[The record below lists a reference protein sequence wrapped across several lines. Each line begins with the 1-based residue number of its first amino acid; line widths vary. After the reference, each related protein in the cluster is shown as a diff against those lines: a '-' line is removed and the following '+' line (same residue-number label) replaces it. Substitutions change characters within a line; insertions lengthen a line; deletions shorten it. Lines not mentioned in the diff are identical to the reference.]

1 MASTPPILKAFFKK
15 FKKTKKSNFEIDFK
29 KIDISLISVHAIKTI
44 EVLEDNGF
52 EAYLVGGAVRD
63 LLFGIKPKDFDVVTN
78 ATPDQIH
85 HLFRRS
91 RMIGRRFKLVHVI
104 YGREVIE
111 VSTYRSK
118 HKEIPQSDGSMIRDD
133 NYYGTIEE
141 DAMRRDFTI
150 NAMFYSPT
158 NHKLVDFHEGLEDLK
173 HGVIRMIGDPEKRY
187 QEDPIRILRAFRVCA
202 KLNMTLHNPSR
213 SPIKKIIP
221 LLHDIPHSRLF
232 DEIIK
237 FFLTGHAFSSYKVMQ
252 DESIY
257 SQFFLSPAFKSEEI
271 DLFISNGLK
280 NTDLRINQDKSC
292 NPSFLFA
299 FLLWHQ
305 VHLLW
310 DQYKV
315 ELRHSI
321 AGLNQAIDKVIEKQI
336 KLFSIHKRY
345 TITMKEIWRLQ
356 PRFEN
361 QSPKKIYRLLLHPRF
376 RAAYDFMLLR
386 CQSNQLD
393 QSIGIWW
400 TNFID
405 ADHHEKSLMVEQL
418 TRKYQR

>member
-1 MASTPPILKAFFKK
+1 MSSTPLTLKSFFKK
-15 FKKTKKSNFEIDFK
+15 FKKSKKSNFEIDFK

-44 EVLEDNGF
+44 QVLEENGF

-85 HLFRRS
+85 HLFKRS

-111 VSTYRSK
+111 VSTYRSQQ
-118 HKEIPQSDGSMIRDD
+118 KEIPQADGSIIKDD
-133 NYYGTIEE
+133 NHYGTIEE
-141 DAMRRDFTI
+141 DAVRRDFTI
-150 NAMFYSPT
+150 NAMFYSPSY
-158 NHKLVDFHEGLEDLK
+158 HKLVDFHDGLEDLNR
-173 HGVIRMIGDPEKRY
+173 GIIRIIGNAEKRY

-202 KLNMTLHNPSR
+202 KLNMALNETSR
-213 SPIKKIIP
+213 APIKKLVP

-232 DEIIK
+232 DEVIK
-237 FFLTGHAFSSYKVMQ
+237 FFLTGHALNSYRVMQ
-252 DESIY
+252 DENIY
-257 SQFFLSPAFKSEEI
+257 SQFFLSPESESKDI

-292 NPSFLFA
+292 NPSFLFS
-299 FLLWHQ
+299 FLLWRQ
-305 VHLLW
+305 VDVLW
-310 DQYKV
+310 DRYNL
-315 ELRHSI
+315 ELKHSI
-321 AGLNQAIDKVIEKQI
+321 AGLNQAIDEVIENQI
-336 KLFSIHKRY
+336 KLFPIHKRF

-386 CQSNQLD
+386 CESNQLD
-393 QSIGIWW
+393 KNIGIWW
-400 TNFID
+400 TAFID
-405 ADHHEKSLMVEQL
+405 ADHHEKSLMVKNL
-418 TRKYQR
+418 TRK

>member
-1 MASTPPILKAFFKK
+1 MSSIPLTLKSFFKK
-15 FKKTKKSNFEIDFK
+15 FKKSKKSNFEIDFK

-44 EVLEDNGF
+44 QVLEENGF

-78 ATPDQIH
+78 ATPDEIH
-85 HLFRRS
+85 HLFKRS
-91 RMIGRRFKLVHVI
+91 RIIGRRFKLVHVI

-111 VSTYRSK
+111 VSTYRSQQ
-118 HKEIPQSDGSMIRDD
+118 KEIPQADGSIIKDD
-133 NYYGTIEE
+133 NHFGTIED
-141 DAMRRDFTI
+141 DAVRRDFTI
-150 NAMFYSPT
+150 NAMFYSPSY
-158 NHKLVDFHEGLEDLK
+158 HKLVDFHDGLEDLNR
-173 HGVIRMIGDPEKRY
+173 GIIRIIGNAEKRY

-202 KLNMTLHNPSR
+202 KLNMALNETSR
-213 SPIKKIIP
+213 APIKKLVP

-232 DEIIK
+232 DEVIK
-237 FFLTGHAFSSYKVMQ
+237 FFLTGHALNSYRVMQ
-252 DESIY
+252 DENIY
-257 SQFFLSPAFKSEEI
+257 SQFFSSRESESKDI

-292 NPSFLFA
+292 NPSFLFS

-305 VHLLW
+305 VDDLW
-310 DQYKV
+310 DRYNL
-315 ELRHSI
+315 ELKHSI
-321 AGLNQAIDKVIEKQI
+321 AGLNQAIDEVIEKQI
-336 KLFSIHKRY
+336 KLFPIHKRF

-386 CQSNQLD
+386 CESNQLD
-393 QSIGIWW
+393 KNIGIWW
-400 TNFID
+400 TAFID
-405 ADHHEKSLMVEQL
+405 ADHHEKSLMVKRL
-418 TRKYQR
+418 TRK

>member
-1 MASTPPILKAFFKK
+1 MSSAPPILKSFFKK

-29 KIDISLISVHAIKTI
+29 KIDISLISIHAIKTI

-91 RMIGRRFKLVHVI
+91 RMIGRRFQLVHVI

-111 VSTYRSK
+111 VSTYRSQQK
-118 HKEIPQSDGSMIRDD
+118 KIPQADGSVIKDD
-133 NYYGTIEE
+133 NHFGTIEE

-158 NHKLVDFHEGLEDLK
+158 NHKLVDFHDGLEDLK
-173 HGVIRMIGDPEKRY
+173 HGIIRIIGDPEKRY

-202 KLNMTLHNPSR
+202 KLNMALNETSR
-213 SPIKKIIP
+213 APIKKLVP

-232 DEIIK
+232 DEVIK
-237 FFLTGHAFSSYKVMQ
+237 FFLTGHALNSYRVMQ
-252 DESIY
+252 DENIY
-257 SQFFLSPAFKSEEI
+257 SQFFLGPESELKDI

-292 NPSFLFA
+292 NPSFLFS

-305 VHLLW
+305 VNVLW
-310 DQYKV
+310 DRYKL
-315 ELRHSI
+315 ELKHSI
-321 AGLNQAIDKVIEKQI
+321 AGLNQAIDEVIETQI
-336 KLFSIHKRY
+336 KLFPIHKRF

-386 CQSNQLD
+386 CESNQLD
-393 QSIGIWW
+393 KNIGIWW
-400 TNFID
+400 TSFID
-405 ADHHEKSLMVEQL
+405 ADHHEKSLMVKQL
-418 TRKYQR
+418 TRK

>member
-1 MASTPPILKAFFKK
+1 MSSTPLTLKSFFKK
-15 FKKTKKSNFEIDFK
+15 FKKSKKSNYEIDFK
-29 KIDISLISVHAIKTI
+29 KIDISLISIHAIKTI
-44 EVLEDNGF
+44 QVLEENGF

-85 HLFRRS
+85 HLFKRS

-111 VSTYRSK
+111 VSTYRSQQ
-118 HKEIPQSDGSMIRDD
+118 KEIPQADGSIIKDD
-133 NYYGTIEE
+133 NHFGTIED
-141 DAMRRDFTI
+141 DAVRRDFTI
-150 NAMFYSPT
+150 NAMFYSPSY
-158 NHKLVDFHEGLEDLK
+158 HKLVDFHDGLEDLNR
-173 HGVIRMIGDPEKRY
+173 GIIRIIGNAEKRY

-202 KLNMTLHNPSR
+202 KLNMALNETSR
-213 SPIKKIIP
+213 APIKKLVP

-232 DEIIK
+232 DEVIK
-237 FFLTGHAFSSYKVMQ
+237 FFLTGHALNSYRVMQ
-252 DESIY
+252 GENIY
-257 SQFFLSPAFKSEEI
+257 SQFFLSPESESKDI

-292 NPSFLFA
+292 NPSFLFS

-305 VHLLW
+305 VDDLW
-310 DQYKV
+310 DRYNI
-315 ELRHSI
+315 ELKHSI
-321 AGLNQAIDKVIEKQI
+321 AGLNQAIDEVIEKQI
-336 KLFSIHKRY
+336 KLFPIHKRF

-386 CQSNQLD
+386 CESNQLD
-393 QSIGIWW
+393 KNIGIWW
-400 TNFID
+400 TAFID
-405 ADHHEKSLMVEQL
+405 ADHHEKSLMVKHL
-418 TRKYQR
+418 TRK

>member
-1 MASTPPILKAFFKK
+1 MSSAPPILKSIFKK

-29 KIDISLISVHAIKTI
+29 NIDISLISVHAIKTI
-44 EVLEDNGF
+44 EILEDNGF

-111 VSTYRSK
+111 VSTYRSQQK
-118 HKEIPQSDGSMIRDD
+118 QIPQADGSVIKDD
-133 NYYGTIEE
+133 NHFGTIEE

-158 NHKLVDFHEGLEDLK
+158 YHKLVDFHDGLEDLK
-173 HGVIRMIGDPEKRY
+173 NGIVRIIGDPEKRY

-202 KLNMTLHNPSR
+202 KLNMSLNSSSR
-213 SPIKKIIP
+213 NPIKKIVP
-221 LLHDIPHSRLF
+221 LLHEIPHSRLF
-232 DEIIK
+232 DEVIK
-237 FFLTGHAFSSYKVMQ
+237 FFLTGHGLNSYKIMRN
-252 DESIY
+252 ENIY
-257 SQFFLSPAFKSEEI
+257 SQFFLSPDAESKEI

-280 NTDLRINQDKSC
+280 NTDLRINQNKSC
-292 NPSFLFA
+292 NPSFLFS

-305 VHLLW
+305 VHQLW
-310 DQYKV
+310 DQYKI
-315 ELRHSI
+315 ELKHSI
-321 AGLNQAIDKVIEKQI
+321 AGLNQAIDDVIEKQI
-336 KLFSIHKRY
+336 KLFPIHKRF

-356 PRFEN
+356 SRFEN

-386 CQSNQLD
+386 CQSNELD
-393 QSIGIWW
+393 HSIGIWW

-405 ADHHEKSLMVEQL
+405 ADHHEKSLMVKEL
-418 TRKYQR
+418 TRK

>member
-1 MASTPPILKAFFKK
+1 
-15 FKKTKKSNFEIDFK
+15 
-29 KIDISLISVHAIKTI
+29 
-44 EVLEDNGF
+44 VLEENGF

-85 HLFRRS
+85 HLFKRS

-111 VSTYRSK
+111 VSTYRSQQ
-118 HKEIPQSDGSMIRDD
+118 KEIPQADGSIIKDD
-133 NYYGTIEE
+133 NHYGTIEE
-141 DAMRRDFTI
+141 DAVRRDFTI
-150 NAMFYSPT
+150 NAMFYSPSY
-158 NHKLVDFHEGLEDLK
+158 HKLVDFHDGLEDLNR
-173 HGVIRMIGDPEKRY
+173 GIIRIIGNAEKRY

-202 KLNMTLHNPSR
+202 KLNMALNETSR
-213 SPIKKIIP
+213 APIKKLVP

-232 DEIIK
+232 DEVIK
-237 FFLTGHAFSSYKVMQ
+237 FFLTGHALNSYRVMQ
-252 DESIY
+252 DENIY
-257 SQFFLSPAFKSEEI
+257 SQFFSSRESESKDI

-292 NPSFLFA
+292 NPSFLFS

-305 VHLLW
+305 VDDLW
-310 DQYKV
+310 DRYNL
-315 ELRHSI
+315 ELKHSI
-321 AGLNQAIDKVIEKQI
+321 AGLNQAIDEVIEKQI
-336 KLFSIHKRY
+336 KLFPIHKRF

-386 CQSNQLD
+386 CESNQLD
-393 QSIGIWW
+393 KNIGIWW
-400 TNFID
+400 TAFID
-405 ADHHEKSLMVEQL
+405 ADHHEKSLMVKNL
-418 TRKYQR
+418 TRK

>member
-1 MASTPPILKAFFKK
+1 M
-15 FKKTKKSNFEIDFK
+15 
-29 KIDISLISVHAIKTI
+29 
-44 EVLEDNGF
+44 LEENGF

-91 RMIGRRFKLVHVI
+91 RLIGRRFKLVHVI
-104 YGREVIE
+104 YGREIIE
-111 VSTYRSK
+111 VSTYRSQQ
-118 HKEIPQSDGSMIRDD
+118 KEILQADGSIVKDD
-133 NYYGTIEE
+133 NHYGTIEE
-141 DAMRRDFTI
+141 DAVRRDFTI
-150 NAMFYSPT
+150 NAMFYSPS
-158 NHKLVDFHEGLEDLK
+158 NHKLVDFHDGLDDLNR
-173 HGVIRMIGDPEKRY
+173 GIIRIIGNAEQRY

-202 KLNMTLHNPSR
+202 KLNMALNETSR
-213 SPIKKIIP
+213 APIKKLVP

-232 DEIIK
+232 DEVIK
-237 FFLTGHAFSSYKVMQ
+237 FFLTGHALNSYRVMQ
-252 DESIY
+252 DENIY
-257 SQFFLSPAFKSEEI
+257 SQFFLSPESELKDI

-292 NPSFLFA
+292 NPSFLFS

-305 VHLLW
+305 VNVLW
-310 DQYKV
+310 DRYKL
-315 ELRHSI
+315 ELKHSI
-321 AGLNQAIDKVIEKQI
+321 AGLNQAIDEVIEKQI
-336 KLFSIHKRY
+336 KLFPIHKRF

-386 CQSNQLD
+386 CESNQLD
-393 QSIGIWW
+393 KNIGIWW
-400 TNFID
+400 TSFID
-405 ADHHEKSLMVEQL
+405 ADHHEKSLMVKQL
-418 TRKYQR
+418 TRK

>member
-1 MASTPPILKAFFKK
+1 MSSTPLILKSFFKK
-15 FKKTKKSNFEIDFK
+15 FKKSKKSNFEIDFK
-29 KIDISLISVHAIKTI
+29 KIDINLISIHAIKTI
-44 EVLEDNGF
+44 QVLEENGF

-91 RMIGRRFKLVHVI
+91 RLIGRRFKLVHVI
-104 YGREVIE
+104 YGREIIE
-111 VSTYRSK
+111 VSTYRSQQ
-118 HKEIPQSDGSMIRDD
+118 KEILQADGSIVKDD
-133 NYYGTIEE
+133 NHYGTIEE
-141 DAMRRDFTI
+141 DAVRRDFTI
-150 NAMFYSPT
+150 NAMFYSPS
-158 NHKLVDFHEGLEDLK
+158 NHKLVDFHDGLDDLNR
-173 HGVIRMIGDPEKRY
+173 GIIRIIGNAEQRY

-202 KLNMTLHNPSR
+202 KLNMALNETSR
-213 SPIKKIIP
+213 APIKKLVP

-232 DEIIK
+232 DEVIK
-237 FFLTGHAFSSYKVMQ
+237 FFLTGHALNSYRVMQ
-252 DESIY
+252 DENIY
-257 SQFFLSPAFKSEEI
+257 SQFFLGPESELKDI

-292 NPSFLFA
+292 NPSFLFS

-305 VHLLW
+305 VNVLW
-310 DQYKV
+310 DRYKL
-315 ELRHSI
+315 ELKHSI
-321 AGLNQAIDKVIEKQI
+321 AGLNQAIDEVIEKQI
-336 KLFSIHKRY
+336 KLFPIHKRF

-386 CQSNQLD
+386 CESNQLD
-393 QSIGIWW
+393 KNIGIWW
-400 TNFID
+400 TSFID
-405 ADHHEKSLMVEQL
+405 ADHHEKSLMVKQL
-418 TRKYQR
+418 TRK

>member
-1 MASTPPILKAFFKK
+1 MSATPPILKAFFKK
-15 FKKTKKSNFEIDFK
+15 FKKTKKSNFEIDFE

-111 VSTYRSK
+111 VSTYRSQQ
-118 HKEIPQSDGSMIRDD
+118 KEIPQSDGSMIRDD
-133 NYYGTIEE
+133 NHYGTIEE

-173 HGVIRMIGDPEKRY
+173 HGIIRMIGDPEKRY

-232 DEIIK
+232 DEVIK
-237 FFLTGHAFSSYKVMQ
+237 FFLTGHALNSYKVMQ

-257 SQFFLSPAFKSEEI
+257 SQFFLSPTFKSEEMN
-271 DLFISNGLK
+271 LFISNGLK

-292 NPSFLFA
+292 NPSFLFS

-315 ELRHSI
+315 ELKHSI
-321 AGLNQAIDKVIEKQI
+321 AGLNQAIDEVIEKQI
-336 KLFSIHKRY
+336 KLFPIHKRF

-405 ADHHEKSLMVEQL
+405 ADNHEKSLMVKQL
-418 TRKYQR
+418 TRK

>member
-1 MASTPPILKAFFKK
+1 MSSTPLTLKSFFKK
-15 FKKTKKSNFEIDFK
+15 FKKSKKSNFEIDFK

-44 EVLEDNGF
+44 QVLEENGF

-85 HLFRRS
+85 HLFKRS

-111 VSTYRSK
+111 VSTYRSQQ
-118 HKEIPQSDGSMIRDD
+118 KEIPQADGSIIKDD
-133 NYYGTIEE
+133 NRYGTIEE
-141 DAMRRDFTI
+141 DAVRRDFTI
-150 NAMFYSPT
+150 NAMFYSPSY
-158 NHKLVDFHEGLEDLK
+158 HKLVDFHDGLEDLNR
-173 HGVIRMIGDPEKRY
+173 GIIRIIGNAEKRY

-202 KLNMTLHNPSR
+202 KLNMALNETSR
-213 SPIKKIIP
+213 APIKKLVS

-232 DEIIK
+232 DEVIK
-237 FFLTGHAFSSYKVMQ
+237 FFLTGHALNSYRVMQ
-252 DESIY
+252 DENIY
-257 SQFFLSPAFKSEEI
+257 SQFFLSPESESKDI

-292 NPSFLFA
+292 NPSFLFS

-305 VHLLW
+305 VDDLW
-310 DQYKV
+310 DRYNL
-315 ELRHSI
+315 ELKHSI
-321 AGLNQAIDKVIEKQI
+321 AGLNQAIDEVIEKQI
-336 KLFSIHKRY
+336 KLFPIHKRF

-386 CQSNQLD
+386 CESNQLD
-393 QSIGIWW
+393 KNIGIWW
-400 TNFID
+400 TAFID
-405 ADHHEKSLMVEQL
+405 ADHHEKSLMVKRL
-418 TRKYQR
+418 TRK

>member
-1 MASTPPILKAFFKK
+1 MSSTPLTLKSFFKK
-15 FKKTKKSNFEIDFK
+15 FKKSKKSNFEIDFK

-44 EVLEDNGF
+44 QVLEENGF

-78 ATPDQIH
+78 ATPDEIH
-85 HLFRRS
+85 HLFKRS
-91 RMIGRRFKLVHVI
+91 RIIGRRFKLVHVI

-111 VSTYRSK
+111 VSTYRSQQ
-118 HKEIPQSDGSMIRDD
+118 KEIPQADGSIIKDD
-133 NYYGTIEE
+133 NHFGTIED
-141 DAMRRDFTI
+141 DAVRRDFTI
-150 NAMFYSPT
+150 NAMFYSPSY
-158 NHKLVDFHEGLEDLK
+158 HKLVDFHDGLEDLNR
-173 HGVIRMIGDPEKRY
+173 GIIRIIGNAEKRY

-202 KLNMTLHNPSR
+202 KLNMALNETSR
-213 SPIKKIIP
+213 APIKKLVP

-232 DEIIK
+232 DEVIK
-237 FFLTGHAFSSYKVMQ
+237 FFLTGHALNSYRVMQ
-252 DESIY
+252 DENIY
-257 SQFFLSPAFKSEEI
+257 SQFFSSRESESKDI

-292 NPSFLFA
+292 NPSFLFS

-305 VHLLW
+305 VDDLW
-310 DQYKV
+310 DRYNL
-315 ELRHSI
+315 ELKHSI
-321 AGLNQAIDKVIEKQI
+321 AGLNQAIDEVIEKQI
-336 KLFSIHKRY
+336 KLFPIHKRF

-386 CQSNQLD
+386 CESNQLD
-393 QSIGIWW
+393 KNIGIWW
-400 TNFID
+400 TAFID
-405 ADHHEKSLMVEQL
+405 ADHHEKSLMVKHL
-418 TRKYQR
+418 TRK

>member
-1 MASTPPILKAFFKK
+1 MPSTPLILKSFFKK
-15 FKKTKKSNFEIDFK
+15 FKKSKKCNFEIDFK
-29 KIDISLISVHAIKTI
+29 KIDVTLISIHAIKTI
-44 EVLEDNGF
+44 QTLEVNGF

-85 HLFRRS
+85 HLFKRS
-91 RMIGRRFKLVHVI
+91 RLIGRRFQLVHVI
-104 YGREVIE
+104 YGREIIE
-111 VSTYRSK
+111 VSTYRSAQ
-118 HKEIPQSDGSMIRDD
+118 KEIPQADGSSIKDD
-133 NYYGTIEE
+133 NHFGTIEE

-158 NHKLVDFHEGLEDLK
+158 NHKLVDFHHGLEDLDL
-173 HGVIRMIGDPEKRY
+173 GIVRIIGNAEKRY
-187 QEDPIRILRAFRVCA
+187 LEDPIRILRAFRVCA
-202 KLNMTLHNPSR
+202 KLNMSLNNASR
-213 SPIKKIIP
+213 DPIKKMAP

-232 DEIIK
+232 DEVIK
-237 FFLTGHAFSSYKVMQ
+237 FFLTGHASQSYKVLQ
-252 DESIY
+252 DENLY
-257 SQFFLSPAFKSEEI
+257 SQFFLSQTKTSDENH
-271 DLFISNGLK
+271 LFISNGLK
-280 NTDLRINQDKSC
+280 NTDLRVNQDKSC

-305 VHLLW
+305 VFLLW
-310 DQYKV
+310 SKYKV
-315 ELRHSI
+315 ELNHSI
-321 AGLNQAIDKVIEKQI
+321 AGLNQAIDEVIDEQN
-336 KLFSIHKRY
+336 KLFPIHKRF

-386 CQSNQLD
+386 CESNQLN
-393 QSIGIWW
+393 QNIGVWW

-405 ADHHEKSLMVEQL
+405 ADHHEKSLMVKQI
-418 TRKYQR
+418 TRK

>member
-1 MASTPPILKAFFKK
+1 MSSTPLILKSFFKK
-15 FKKTKKSNFEIDFK
+15 FKKSKKSNFEIDFK

-44 EVLEDNGF
+44 QVLEENGF

-91 RMIGRRFKLVHVI
+91 RLIGRRFKLVHVI
-104 YGREVIE
+104 YGREIIE
-111 VSTYRSK
+111 VSTYRSQQ
-118 HKEIPQSDGSMIRDD
+118 KEILQADGSIVKDD
-133 NYYGTIEE
+133 NHFGTIEE
-141 DAMRRDFTI
+141 DAVRRDFTI
-150 NAMFYSPT
+150 NAMFYSPS
-158 NHKLVDFHEGLEDLK
+158 NHKLVDFHDGLDDLNR
-173 HGVIRMIGDPEKRY
+173 GIIRIIGNAEQRY

-202 KLNMTLHNPSR
+202 KLNMALNETSR
-213 SPIKKIIP
+213 APIKKLVP

-232 DEIIK
+232 DEVIK
-237 FFLTGHAFSSYKVMQ
+237 FFLTGHALNSYRVMQ
-252 DESIY
+252 DENIY
-257 SQFFLSPAFKSEEI
+257 SQFFLSPESELKDI

-292 NPSFLFA
+292 NPSFLFS

-305 VHLLW
+305 VNVLW
-310 DQYKV
+310 DRYKL
-315 ELRHSI
+315 ELKHSI
-321 AGLNQAIDKVIEKQI
+321 AGLNQAIDEVIEKQI
-336 KLFSIHKRY
+336 KLFPIHKRF

-386 CQSNQLD
+386 CESNQLD
-393 QSIGIWW
+393 KNIGIWW
-400 TNFID
+400 TSFID
-405 ADHHEKSLMVEQL
+405 ADHHEKSLMVKQL
-418 TRKYQR
+418 TRK

>member
-1 MASTPPILKAFFKK
+1 MSSTPLILKSFFKK
-15 FKKTKKSNFEIDFK
+15 FKKSKKSNFEIDFK

-44 EVLEDNGF
+44 QVLEENGF

-91 RMIGRRFKLVHVI
+91 RLIGRRFKLVHVI
-104 YGREVIE
+104 YGREIIE
-111 VSTYRSK
+111 VSTYRSQQ
-118 HKEIPQSDGSMIRDD
+118 KEILQADGSIVKDD
-133 NYYGTIEE
+133 NHYGTIEE
-141 DAMRRDFTI
+141 DAVRRDFTI
-150 NAMFYSPT
+150 NAMFYSPS
-158 NHKLVDFHEGLEDLK
+158 NHKLVDFHDGLDDLNR
-173 HGVIRMIGDPEKRY
+173 GIIRIIGNAEQRY

-202 KLNMTLHNPSR
+202 KLNMALNETSR
-213 SPIKKIIP
+213 APIKKLVP

-232 DEIIK
+232 DEVIK
-237 FFLTGHAFSSYKVMQ
+237 FFLTGHALNSYRVMQ
-252 DESIY
+252 DENIY
-257 SQFFLSPAFKSEEI
+257 SQFFLSPESELKDI
-271 DLFISNGLK
+271 DPFISNGLK

-292 NPSFLFA
+292 NPSFLFS

-305 VHLLW
+305 VNVLW
-310 DQYKV
+310 DRYKL
-315 ELRHSI
+315 ELKHSI
-321 AGLNQAIDKVIEKQI
+321 AGLNQAIDEVIEKQI
-336 KLFSIHKRY
+336 KLFPIHKRF

-386 CQSNQLD
+386 CESNQLD
-393 QSIGIWW
+393 KNIGIWW
-400 TNFID
+400 TSFID
-405 ADHHEKSLMVEQL
+405 ADHHEKSLMVKQL
-418 TRKYQR
+418 PRK

>member
-1 MASTPPILKAFFKK
+1 MSSAPPILKSIFKK

-29 KIDISLISVHAIKTI
+29 NIDISLISVHAIKTI
-44 EVLEDNGF
+44 EILEDNGF

-111 VSTYRSK
+111 VSTYRSQQK
-118 HKEIPQSDGSMIRDD
+118 QIPQADGSVIKDD
-133 NYYGTIEE
+133 NHFGTIEE

-158 NHKLVDFHEGLEDLK
+158 YHKLVDFHDGLEDLK
-173 HGVIRMIGDPEKRY
+173 NGIVRIIGDPEKRY

-202 KLNMTLHNPSR
+202 KLNMSLNSSSR
-213 SPIKKIIP
+213 NPIKKIVP
-221 LLHDIPHSRLF
+221 LLHEIPHSRLF
-232 DEIIK
+232 DEVIK
-237 FFLTGHAFSSYKVMQ
+237 FFLTGHGLNSYKIMRN
-252 DESIY
+252 ENIY
-257 SQFFLSPAFKSEEI
+257 SQFFLSPDAESKEI

-280 NTDLRINQDKSC
+280 NTDLRINQNKSC
-292 NPSFLFA
+292 NPSFLFS

-305 VHLLW
+305 VHQLW
-310 DQYKV
+310 DQYKI
-315 ELRHSI
+315 ELKHSI
-321 AGLNQAIDKVIEKQI
+321 AGLNQAIDEVIEKQI
-336 KLFSIHKRY
+336 KLFPIHKRF

-356 PRFEN
+356 SRFEN

-386 CQSNQLD
+386 CQSNELD
-393 QSIGIWW
+393 HSIGIWW

-405 ADHHEKSLMVEQL
+405 ADHHEKSLMVKEL
-418 TRKYQR
+418 TRK

>member
-1 MASTPPILKAFFKK
+1 MSSTPLILKSFFKK
-15 FKKTKKSNFEIDFK
+15 FKKSKKSNFEINFK

-44 EVLEDNGF
+44 QVLEENGF

-91 RMIGRRFKLVHVI
+91 RLIGRRFKLVHVI
-104 YGREVIE
+104 YGREIIE
-111 VSTYRSK
+111 VSTYRSQQ
-118 HKEIPQSDGSMIRDD
+118 KEILQADGSIVKDD
-133 NYYGTIEE
+133 NHYGTIEE
-141 DAMRRDFTI
+141 DAVRRDFTI
-150 NAMFYSPT
+150 NAMFYSPS
-158 NHKLVDFHEGLEDLK
+158 NHKLVDFHDGLDDLNR
-173 HGVIRMIGDPEKRY
+173 GIIRIIGNAEQRY

-202 KLNMTLHNPSR
+202 KLNMALNETSR
-213 SPIKKIIP
+213 APIKKLVP

-232 DEIIK
+232 DEVIK
-237 FFLTGHAFSSYKVMQ
+237 FFLTGHALNSYRVMQ
-252 DESIY
+252 DENIY
-257 SQFFLSPAFKSEEI
+257 SQFFLSPESELKDI

-292 NPSFLFA
+292 NPSFLFS

-305 VHLLW
+305 VNVLW
-310 DQYKV
+310 DRYKL
-315 ELRHSI
+315 ELKHSI
-321 AGLNQAIDKVIEKQI
+321 AGLNQAIDEVIEKQI
-336 KLFSIHKRY
+336 KLFPIHKRF

-386 CQSNQLD
+386 CESNQLD
-393 QSIGIWW
+393 KNIGIWW
-400 TNFID
+400 TSFID
-405 ADHHEKSLMVEQL
+405 ADHHEKSLMVKQL
-418 TRKYQR
+418 TRK

>member
-1 MASTPPILKAFFKK
+1 MSSTPLILKSFFKK
-15 FKKTKKSNFEIDFK
+15 FKKSKKSNFEIDFK
-29 KIDISLISVHAIKTI
+29 KIDISLISGHAIKTI
-44 EVLEDNGF
+44 QVLEENGF

-91 RMIGRRFKLVHVI
+91 RLIGRRFKLVHVI
-104 YGREVIE
+104 YGREIIE
-111 VSTYRSK
+111 VSTYRSQQ
-118 HKEIPQSDGSMIRDD
+118 KEILQADGSIVKDD
-133 NYYGTIEE
+133 NHYGTIEE
-141 DAMRRDFTI
+141 DAVRRDFTI
-150 NAMFYSPT
+150 NAMFYSPS
-158 NHKLVDFHEGLEDLK
+158 NHKLVDFHDGLDDLNR
-173 HGVIRMIGDPEKRY
+173 GIIRIIGNAEQRY

-202 KLNMTLHNPSR
+202 KLNMALNETSR
-213 SPIKKIIP
+213 APIKKLVP

-232 DEIIK
+232 DEVIK
-237 FFLTGHAFSSYKVMQ
+237 FFLTGHALNSYRVMQ
-252 DESIY
+252 DENIY
-257 SQFFLSPAFKSEEI
+257 SQFFLGPESELKDI

-292 NPSFLFA
+292 NPSFLFS

-305 VHLLW
+305 VNVLW
-310 DQYKV
+310 DRYKL
-315 ELRHSI
+315 ELKHSI
-321 AGLNQAIDKVIEKQI
+321 AGLNQAIDEVIETQI
-336 KLFSIHKRY
+336 KLFPIHKRF

-386 CQSNQLD
+386 CESNQLD
-393 QSIGIWW
+393 KNIGIWW
-400 TNFID
+400 TSFID
-405 ADHHEKSLMVEQL
+405 ADHHEKSLMVKQL
-418 TRKYQR
+418 TRK

>member
-1 MASTPPILKAFFKK
+1 MSSTPPILKAFFKK

-44 EVLEDNGF
+44 EALEDNGF

-111 VSTYRSK
+111 VSTYRSQQ
-118 HKEIPQSDGSMIRDD
+118 KEIPQPDGSMIRDD
-133 NYYGTIEE
+133 NHYGTIEE

-173 HGVIRMIGDPEKRY
+173 HGIIRMIGDPEKRY

-232 DEIIK
+232 DEVIK
-237 FFLTGHAFSSYKVMQ
+237 FFLTGHALNSYKVMQ

-257 SQFFLSPAFKSEEI
+257 SQFFLSPTFKSEEMN
-271 DLFISNGLK
+271 LFISNGLK

-292 NPSFLFA
+292 NPSFLFS

-310 DQYKV
+310 NQYKV
-315 ELRHSI
+315 ELKHSI
-321 AGLNQAIDKVIEKQI
+321 AGLNQAIDEVIEKQI
-336 KLFSIHKRY
+336 KLFPIHKRF

-400 TNFID
+400 TSFID
-405 ADHHEKSLMVEQL
+405 ADHHEKSLMVKQL
-418 TRKYQR
+418 TRK

>member
-1 MASTPPILKAFFKK
+1 MSSTPLILKSFFKK
-15 FKKTKKSNFEIDFK
+15 FKKSKKSNFEIDFK

-44 EVLEDNGF
+44 QVLEENGF

-91 RMIGRRFKLVHVI
+91 RLIGRRFKLVHVI
-104 YGREVIE
+104 YGREIIE
-111 VSTYRSK
+111 VSTYRSQQ
-118 HKEIPQSDGSMIRDD
+118 KEILQADGSIVKDD
-133 NYYGTIEE
+133 NHYGTIEE
-141 DAMRRDFTI
+141 DAVRRDFTI
-150 NAMFYSPT
+150 NAMFYSPS
-158 NHKLVDFHEGLEDLK
+158 NHKLVDFHDGLDDLNR
-173 HGVIRMIGDPEKRY
+173 GIIRIIGNAEQRY

-202 KLNMTLHNPSR
+202 KLNMALNETSR
-213 SPIKKIIP
+213 APIKKLVP

-232 DEIIK
+232 DEVIK
-237 FFLTGHAFSSYKVMQ
+237 FFLTGHALNSYRVMQ
-252 DESIY
+252 DENIY
-257 SQFFLSPAFKSEEI
+257 SQFFLGPESELKDI

-292 NPSFLFA
+292 NPSFLFS

-305 VHLLW
+305 VNVLW
-310 DQYKV
+310 DRYKL
-315 ELRHSI
+315 ELKHSI
-321 AGLNQAIDKVIEKQI
+321 AGLNQAIDEVIETQI
-336 KLFSIHKRY
+336 KLFPIHKRF

-386 CQSNQLD
+386 CESNQLD
-393 QSIGIWW
+393 KNIGIWW
-400 TNFID
+400 TSFID
-405 ADHHEKSLMVEQL
+405 ADHHEKSLMVKQL
-418 TRKYQR
+418 TRK

>member
-1 MASTPPILKAFFKK
+1 MSSTPLILKSFFKK
-15 FKKTKKSNFEIDFK
+15 FKKSKKSNFEIDFK

-44 EVLEDNGF
+44 QVLEENGF

-91 RMIGRRFKLVHVI
+91 RLIGRRFKLVHVI
-104 YGREVIE
+104 YGREIIE
-111 VSTYRSK
+111 VSTYRSQQ
-118 HKEIPQSDGSMIRDD
+118 KEILQADGSIVKDD
-133 NYYGTIEE
+133 NHYGTIEE
-141 DAMRRDFTI
+141 DAVRRDFTI
-150 NAMFYSPT
+150 NAMFYSPS
-158 NHKLVDFHEGLEDLK
+158 NHKLVDFHDGLDDLNR
-173 HGVIRMIGDPEKRY
+173 GIIRIIGNAEQRY

-202 KLNMTLHNPSR
+202 KLNMTLNETSR
-213 SPIKKIIP
+213 APIKKLVP

-232 DEIIK
+232 DEVIK
-237 FFLTGHAFSSYKVMQ
+237 FFLTGHALNSYRVMQ
-252 DESIY
+252 DENIY
-257 SQFFLSPAFKSEEI
+257 SQFFLGPESELKDI

-292 NPSFLFA
+292 NPSFLFS

-305 VHLLW
+305 VNVLW
-310 DQYKV
+310 DRYKL
-315 ELRHSI
+315 ELKHSI
-321 AGLNQAIDKVIEKQI
+321 AGLNQAIDEVIEKQI
-336 KLFSIHKRY
+336 KLFPIHKRF

-386 CQSNQLD
+386 CESNQLNKN
-393 QSIGIWW
+393 IGIWW
-400 TNFID
+400 TTFID
-405 ADHHEKSLMVEQL
+405 ADHHEKSLMVKQL
-418 TRKYQR
+418 TRK

>member
-1 MASTPPILKAFFKK
+1 
-15 FKKTKKSNFEIDFK
+15 
-29 KIDISLISVHAIKTI
+29 
-44 EVLEDNGF
+44 
-52 EAYLVGGAVRD
+52 
-63 LLFGIKPKDFDVVTN
+63 
-78 ATPDQIH
+78 
-85 HLFRRS
+85 
-91 RMIGRRFKLVHVI
+91 MIGRRFKLVHVI

-111 VSTYRSK
+111 VSTYRSQQ
-118 HKEIPQSDGSMIRDD
+118 KEIPQPDGSMIRDD
-133 NYYGTIEE
+133 NHYGTIEE

-173 HGVIRMIGDPEKRY
+173 HGIIRMIGDPEKRY

-232 DEIIK
+232 DEVIK
-237 FFLTGHAFSSYKVMQ
+237 FFLTGHALNSYKVMQ
-252 DESIY
+252 DENIY
-257 SQFFLSPAFKSEEI
+257 SQFFLSPTFKSEEI
-271 DLFISNGLK
+271 NLFISNGLK

-292 NPSFLFA
+292 NPSFLFS

-315 ELRHSI
+315 ELKHSI
-321 AGLNQAIDKVIEKQI
+321 AGLNQAIDEVIEKQI
-336 KLFSIHKRY
+336 KLFPIHKRF

-400 TNFID
+400 TSFID
-405 ADHHEKSLMVEQL
+405 ADHHEKSLMVKQL
-418 TRKYQR
+418 TRK

>member
-1 MASTPPILKAFFKK
+1 MSSTPLTLKSFFKK
-15 FKKTKKSNFEIDFK
+15 FKKSKKSNFEIDFK

-44 EVLEDNGF
+44 QVLEENGF

-85 HLFRRS
+85 HLFKRS

-111 VSTYRSK
+111 VSTYRSQQ
-118 HKEIPQSDGSMIRDD
+118 KEIPQADGSIIKDD
-133 NYYGTIEE
+133 NHYGTIEE
-141 DAMRRDFTI
+141 DAVRRDFTI
-150 NAMFYSPT
+150 NAMFYSPSY
-158 NHKLVDFHEGLEDLK
+158 HKLVDFHDGLEDLNR
-173 HGVIRMIGDPEKRY
+173 GIIRIIGNAEKRY

-202 KLNMTLHNPSR
+202 KLNMALNETSR
-213 SPIKKIIP
+213 APIKKLVP

-232 DEIIK
+232 DEVIK
-237 FFLTGHAFSSYKVMQ
+237 FFLTGHALNSYRVMQ
-252 DESIY
+252 DENIY
-257 SQFFLSPAFKSEEI
+257 SQFFLSPESESKDI

-292 NPSFLFA
+292 NPSFLFS

-305 VHLLW
+305 VDDLW
-310 DQYKV
+310 DRYNL
-315 ELRHSI
+315 ELKHSI
-321 AGLNQAIDKVIEKQI
+321 AGLNQAIDEVIEKQI
-336 KLFSIHKRY
+336 KLFPIHKRF

-386 CQSNQLD
+386 CESNQLD
-393 QSIGIWW
+393 KNIGIWW
-400 TNFID
+400 TAFID
-405 ADHHEKSLMVEQL
+405 ADHHEKSLMVKHL
-418 TRKYQR
+418 TRK

>member
-1 MASTPPILKAFFKK
+1 MSSTPLTLKSFFKK
-15 FKKTKKSNFEIDFK
+15 FKKSKKSNFEIDFK

-44 EVLEDNGF
+44 QVLEENGF

-85 HLFRRS
+85 HLFKRS

-111 VSTYRSK
+111 VSTYRSQQ
-118 HKEIPQSDGSMIRDD
+118 KEIPQADGSIIKDD
-133 NYYGTIEE
+133 NHYGTIEE
-141 DAMRRDFTI
+141 DAVRRDFTI
-150 NAMFYSPT
+150 NAMFYSPSY
-158 NHKLVDFHEGLEDLK
+158 HKLVDFHDGLEDLNR
-173 HGVIRMIGDPEKRY
+173 GIIRIIGNAEKRY

-202 KLNMTLHNPSR
+202 KLNMALNETSR
-213 SPIKKIIP
+213 APIKKLVP

-232 DEIIK
+232 DEVIK
-237 FFLTGHAFSSYKVMQ
+237 FFLTGHALNSYRVMQ
-252 DESIY
+252 DENIY
-257 SQFFLSPAFKSEEI
+257 SQFFLSPESESKDI

-292 NPSFLFA
+292 NPSFLFS

-305 VHLLW
+305 VDDLW
-310 DQYKV
+310 DRYNL
-315 ELRHSI
+315 ELKHSI
-321 AGLNQAIDKVIEKQI
+321 AGLNQAIDEVIEKQI
-336 KLFSIHKRY
+336 KLFPIHKRF

-386 CQSNQLD
+386 CESNQLD
-393 QSIGIWW
+393 KNIGLWW
-400 TNFID
+400 TAFID
-405 ADHHEKSLMVEQL
+405 ADHHEKSLMVKHL
-418 TRKYQR
+418 TRK

>member
-1 MASTPPILKAFFKK
+1 MSSTPLTLKSFFKK
-15 FKKTKKSNFEIDFK
+15 FKKSKKSNFEIDFK

-44 EVLEDNGF
+44 QVLEENGF

-85 HLFRRS
+85 HLFKRS

-111 VSTYRSK
+111 VSTYRSQQ
-118 HKEIPQSDGSMIRDD
+118 KEIPQADGSIIKDD
-133 NYYGTIEE
+133 NHYGTIEE
-141 DAMRRDFTI
+141 DAVRRDFTI
-150 NAMFYSPT
+150 NAMFYSPSY
-158 NHKLVDFHEGLEDLK
+158 HKLVDFHDGLEDLNR
-173 HGVIRMIGDPEKRY
+173 GIIRIIGNAEKRY

-202 KLNMTLHNPSR
+202 KLNMALNETSR
-213 SPIKKIIP
+213 APIKKLVP

-232 DEIIK
+232 DEVIK
-237 FFLTGHAFSSYKVMQ
+237 FFLTGHALNSYRVMQ
-252 DESIY
+252 DENIY
-257 SQFFLSPAFKSEEI
+257 SQFFLSPESESKDI

-292 NPSFLFA
+292 NPSFLFS

-305 VHLLW
+305 VDDLW
-310 DQYKV
+310 DRYNL
-315 ELRHSI
+315 ELKHSI
-321 AGLNQAIDKVIEKQI
+321 AGLNQAIDEVIEKQI
-336 KLFSIHKRY
+336 KLFPIHKRF

-386 CQSNQLD
+386 CESNQLD
-393 QSIGIWW
+393 KNIGIWW
-400 TNFID
+400 TAFID
-405 ADHHEKSLMVEQL
+405 ADHHEKSLMVKRL
-418 TRKYQR
+418 TRK

>member
-1 MASTPPILKAFFKK
+1 MSSTPLILKSFFKK
-15 FKKTKKSNFEIDFK
+15 FKKSKKSNFEIDFK

-44 EVLEDNGF
+44 QVLEENGF

-104 YGREVIE
+104 YGREIIE
-111 VSTYRSK
+111 VSTYRSQQ
-118 HKEIPQSDGSMIRDD
+118 KEILQADGSIVKDD
-133 NYYGTIEE
+133 NHYGTIEE
-141 DAMRRDFTI
+141 DAVRRDFTI
-150 NAMFYSPT
+150 NAMFYSPS
-158 NHKLVDFHEGLEDLK
+158 NHKLVDFHDGLDDLNR
-173 HGVIRMIGDPEKRY
+173 GIIRIIGNAEQRY

-202 KLNMTLHNPSR
+202 KLNMALNETSR
-213 SPIKKIIP
+213 APIKKLVP

-232 DEIIK
+232 DEVIK
-237 FFLTGHAFSSYKVMQ
+237 FFLTGHALNSYRVMQ
-252 DESIY
+252 DENIY
-257 SQFFLSPAFKSEEI
+257 SQFFLSPESELKDI

-292 NPSFLFA
+292 NPSFLFS

-305 VHLLW
+305 VNVLW
-310 DQYKV
+310 DRYKL
-315 ELRHSI
+315 ELKHSI
-321 AGLNQAIDKVIEKQI
+321 AGLNQAIDEVIEKQI
-336 KLFSIHKRY
+336 KLFPIHKRF

-386 CQSNQLD
+386 CESNQLD
-393 QSIGIWW
+393 KNIGIWW
-400 TNFID
+400 TSFID
-405 ADHHEKSLMVEQL
+405 ADHHEKSLMVKQL
-418 TRKYQR
+418 TRK

>member
-1 MASTPPILKAFFKK
+1 MSSTPLIIKSFFKK
-15 FKKTKKSNFEIDFK
+15 FKKSKKSNFEIDFK

-44 EVLEDNGF
+44 QVLEENGF

-85 HLFRRS
+85 HLFKRS
-91 RMIGRRFKLVHVI
+91 RLIGRRFKLVHVI
-104 YGREVIE
+104 YGREVID
-111 VSTYRSK
+111 VSTYRSQQ
-118 HKEIPQSDGSMIRDD
+118 KEIPQADGSIVKDD
-133 NYYGTIEE
+133 NHYGTIEE
-141 DAMRRDFTI
+141 DAVRRDFTI
-150 NAMFYSPT
+150 NAMFYSPS
-158 NHKLVDFHEGLEDLK
+158 NHKLVDFHDGLEDLNR
-173 HGVIRMIGDPEKRY
+173 GIIRIIGNAEKRY

-202 KLNMTLHNPSR
+202 KLNMALNETSR
-213 SPIKKIIP
+213 APIKKLVP

-232 DEIIK
+232 DEVIK
-237 FFLTGHAFSSYKVMQ
+237 FFLTGHALNSYRVMQ
-252 DESIY
+252 DENIY
-257 SQFFLSPAFKSEEI
+257 SQFFLSPESELKDI

-292 NPSFLFA
+292 NPSFLFS

-305 VHLLW
+305 VDVLW
-310 DQYKV
+310 DRYKL
-315 ELRHSI
+315 ELKHSI
-321 AGLNQAIDKVIEKQI
+321 AGLNQAIDEVIEKQI
-336 KLFSIHKRY
+336 KLFPIHKRF

-386 CQSNQLD
+386 CESNQLD
-393 QSIGIWW
+393 KNIGIWW
-400 TNFID
+400 TTFID
-405 ADHHEKSLMVEQL
+405 ADHHEKSLMVKQL
-418 TRKYQR
+418 TRK

>member
-1 MASTPPILKAFFKK
+1 MSATPPILKAFFKK
-15 FKKTKKSNFEIDFK
+15 FKKTKKSNFEIDFE

-111 VSTYRSK
+111 VSTYRSQQ
-118 HKEIPQSDGSMIRDD
+118 KEIPQSDGSVIKDD
-133 NYYGTIEE
+133 NHYGTIEE

-173 HGVIRMIGDPEKRY
+173 HGIIRMIGDPEKRY

-232 DEIIK
+232 DEVIK
-237 FFLTGHAFSSYKVMQ
+237 FFLTGHALNSYKVMQ

-257 SQFFLSPAFKSEEI
+257 SQFFLSPTFKSEEI
-271 DLFISNGLK
+271 NLFISNGLK

-292 NPSFLFA
+292 NPSFLFS

-315 ELRHSI
+315 ELKHSI
-321 AGLNQAIDKVIEKQI
+321 AGLNQAIDEVIEKQI
-336 KLFSIHKRY
+336 KLFPIHKRF

-405 ADHHEKSLMVEQL
+405 ADHHEKSLMVKQL
-418 TRKYQR
+418 TRK

>member
-1 MASTPPILKAFFKK
+1 MSSIPLTLKSFFKK
-15 FKKTKKSNFEIDFK
+15 FKKSKKSNFEIDFK

-44 EVLEDNGF
+44 QVLEENGF

-85 HLFRRS
+85 HLFKRS

-111 VSTYRSK
+111 VSTYRSQQ
-118 HKEIPQSDGSMIRDD
+118 KEIPQADGSIIKDD
-133 NYYGTIEE
+133 NHYGTIEE
-141 DAMRRDFTI
+141 DAVRRDFTI
-150 NAMFYSPT
+150 NAMFYSPSY
-158 NHKLVDFHEGLEDLK
+158 HKLVDFHDGLEDLNR
-173 HGVIRMIGDPEKRY
+173 GIIRIIGNAEKRY

-202 KLNMTLHNPSR
+202 KLNMALNETSR
-213 SPIKKIIP
+213 APIKKLVP

-232 DEIIK
+232 DEVIK
-237 FFLTGHAFSSYKVMQ
+237 FFLTGHALNSYRVMQ
-252 DESIY
+252 DENIY
-257 SQFFLSPAFKSEEI
+257 SQFFLSPESESKDI

-292 NPSFLFA
+292 NPSFLFS

-305 VHLLW
+305 VDDLW
-310 DQYKV
+310 DRYNI
-315 ELRHSI
+315 ELKHSI
-321 AGLNQAIDKVIEKQI
+321 AGLNQAIDEVIEKQI
-336 KLFSIHKRY
+336 KLFPIHKRF

-386 CQSNQLD
+386 CESNQLD
-393 QSIGIWW
+393 KNIGIWW
-400 TNFID
+400 TAFID
-405 ADHHEKSLMVEQL
+405 ADHHEKSLMVKHL
-418 TRKYQR
+418 TRK

>member
-1 MASTPPILKAFFKK
+1 MSSTPLTLKSFFKK
-15 FKKTKKSNFEIDFK
+15 FKKSKKSNFEIDFK

-44 EVLEDNGF
+44 QVLEENGF

-85 HLFRRS
+85 HLFKRS

-111 VSTYRSK
+111 VSTYRSQQ
-118 HKEIPQSDGSMIRDD
+118 KEIPQADGSIIKDD
-133 NYYGTIEE
+133 NHYGTIEE
-141 DAMRRDFTI
+141 DAVRRDFTI
-150 NAMFYSPT
+150 NAMFYSPSY
-158 NHKLVDFHEGLEDLK
+158 HKLVDFHDGLEDLNR
-173 HGVIRMIGDPEKRY
+173 GIIRIIGNAEKRY

-202 KLNMTLHNPSR
+202 KLNMALNETSR
-213 SPIKKIIP
+213 APIKKLVP

-232 DEIIK
+232 DEVIK
-237 FFLTGHAFSSYKVMQ
+237 FFLTGHALNSYRVMQ
-252 DESIY
+252 DENIY
-257 SQFFLSPAFKSEEI
+257 SQFFLSPESESKDI

-292 NPSFLFA
+292 NPSFLFS
-299 FLLWHQ
+299 FLLWHH
-305 VHLLW
+305 VDDLW
-310 DQYKV
+310 DRYNL
-315 ELRHSI
+315 ELKHSI
-321 AGLNQAIDKVIEKQI
+321 AGLNQAIDEVIEKQI
-336 KLFSIHKRY
+336 KLFPIHKRF

-386 CQSNQLD
+386 CESNQLD
-393 QSIGIWW
+393 KNIGIWW
-400 TNFID
+400 TAFID
-405 ADHHEKSLMVEQL
+405 ADHHEKSLMVKNL
-418 TRKYQR
+418 TRK

>member
-1 MASTPPILKAFFKK
+1 MSSTPLIIKSFFKK
-15 FKKTKKSNFEIDFK
+15 FKKSKKSNFEIDFK

-44 EVLEDNGF
+44 QVLEENGF

-85 HLFRRS
+85 HLFKRS
-91 RMIGRRFKLVHVI
+91 RLIGRRFKLVHVI

-111 VSTYRSK
+111 VSTYRSQQ
-118 HKEIPQSDGSMIRDD
+118 KEIPQADGSIVKDD
-133 NYYGTIEE
+133 NHYGTIEE
-141 DAMRRDFTI
+141 DAVRRDFTI
-150 NAMFYSPT
+150 NAMFYSPS
-158 NHKLVDFHEGLEDLK
+158 NQKLVDFHDGLEDLNR
-173 HGVIRMIGDPEKRY
+173 GIIRIIGNAEKRY

-202 KLNMTLHNPSR
+202 KLNMALNETSR
-213 SPIKKIIP
+213 APIKKLVP

-232 DEIIK
+232 DEVIK
-237 FFLTGHAFSSYKVMQ
+237 FFLTGHALNSYRVMQ
-252 DESIY
+252 DENIY
-257 SQFFLSPAFKSEEI
+257 SQFFLSPESELKDI

-292 NPSFLFA
+292 NPSFLFS

-305 VHLLW
+305 VDVLW
-310 DQYKV
+310 DRYKL
-315 ELRHSI
+315 ELKHSI
-321 AGLNQAIDKVIEKQI
+321 AGLNQAIDEVIEKQI
-336 KLFSIHKRY
+336 KLFPIHKRF

-386 CQSNQLD
+386 CESNQLEKN
-393 QSIGIWW
+393 IGIWW
-400 TNFID
+400 TTFID
-405 ADHHEKSLMVEQL
+405 ADHHEKSLMVKQL
-418 TRKYQR
+418 TRK

>member
-1 MASTPPILKAFFKK
+1 MSSTPLTLKSFFKK
-15 FKKTKKSNFEIDFK
+15 FKKSKKSNFEIDFK

-44 EVLEDNGF
+44 QVLEENGF

-85 HLFRRS
+85 HLFKRS

-111 VSTYRSK
+111 VSTYRSQQ
-118 HKEIPQSDGSMIRDD
+118 KEIPQADGSIIKDD
-133 NYYGTIEE
+133 NHYGTIEE
-141 DAMRRDFTI
+141 DAVRRDFTI
-150 NAMFYSPT
+150 NAMFYSPSY
-158 NHKLVDFHEGLEDLK
+158 HKLVDFHDGLEDLNR
-173 HGVIRMIGDPEKRY
+173 GIIRIIGNAEKRY

-202 KLNMTLHNPSR
+202 KLNMALNETSR
-213 SPIKKIIP
+213 APIKKLVP

-232 DEIIK
+232 DEVIK
-237 FFLTGHAFSSYKVMQ
+237 FFLTGHALNSYRVMQ
-252 DESIY
+252 DENIY
-257 SQFFLSPAFKSEEI
+257 SQFFLSPESESKDI

-292 NPSFLFA
+292 NPSFLFS

-305 VHLLW
+305 VDVLW
-310 DQYKV
+310 DRYNL
-315 ELRHSI
+315 ELKHSI
-321 AGLNQAIDKVIEKQI
+321 AGLNQAIDEVIENQI
-336 KLFSIHKRY
+336 KLFPIHKRF

-386 CQSNQLD
+386 CESNQLD
-393 QSIGIWW
+393 KNIGIWW
-400 TNFID
+400 TAFID
-405 ADHHEKSLMVEQL
+405 AGHHEKSLMVKNL
-418 TRKYQR
+418 TRK

>member
-1 MASTPPILKAFFKK
+1 MSSTPLILKSFFKK
-15 FKKTKKSNFEIDFK
+15 FKKSKKSNFEIDFK
-29 KIDISLISVHAIKTI
+29 KIDINLISVHAIKTI
-44 EVLEDNGF
+44 QVLEENGF

-104 YGREVIE
+104 YGREIIE
-111 VSTYRSK
+111 VSTYRSQQ
-118 HKEIPQSDGSMIRDD
+118 KEILQADGSIVKDD
-133 NYYGTIEE
+133 NHYGTIEE
-141 DAMRRDFTI
+141 DAVRRDFTI
-150 NAMFYSPT
+150 NAMFYSPS
-158 NHKLVDFHEGLEDLK
+158 NHKLVDFHDGLDDLNR
-173 HGVIRMIGDPEKRY
+173 GIIRIIGNAEQRY

-202 KLNMTLHNPSR
+202 KLNMALNETSR
-213 SPIKKIIP
+213 APIKKLVP

-232 DEIIK
+232 DEVIK
-237 FFLTGHAFSSYKVMQ
+237 FFLTGHALNSYRVMQ
-252 DESIY
+252 DENIY
-257 SQFFLSPAFKSEEI
+257 SQFFLSPESELKDI

-292 NPSFLFA
+292 NPSFLFS

-305 VHLLW
+305 VNVLW
-310 DQYKV
+310 DRYKL
-315 ELRHSI
+315 ELKHSI
-321 AGLNQAIDKVIEKQI
+321 AGLNQAIDEVIEKQI
-336 KLFSIHKRY
+336 KLFPIHKRF

-386 CQSNQLD
+386 CESNQLD
-393 QSIGIWW
+393 KNIGIWW
-400 TNFID
+400 TSFID
-405 ADHHEKSLMVEQL
+405 ADHHEKSLMVKQL
-418 TRKYQR
+418 TRK

>member
-1 MASTPPILKAFFKK
+1 MSSTPLILKSFFKK
-15 FKKTKKSNFEIDFK
+15 FKKSKKSNFEIDFK

-44 EVLEDNGF
+44 QVLEENGF

-91 RMIGRRFKLVHVI
+91 RLIGRRFKLVHVI
-104 YGREVIE
+104 YGREIIE
-111 VSTYRSK
+111 VSTYRSQQ
-118 HKEIPQSDGSMIRDD
+118 KEILQADGSIVKDD
-133 NYYGTIEE
+133 NHYGTIEE
-141 DAMRRDFTI
+141 DAVRRDFTI
-150 NAMFYSPT
+150 NAMFYSPS
-158 NHKLVDFHEGLEDLK
+158 NHKLVDFHDGLDDLNR
-173 HGVIRMIGDPEKRY
+173 GIIRIIGNAEQRY

-202 KLNMTLHNPSR
+202 KLNMALNETSR
-213 SPIKKIIP
+213 APIKKLVP

-232 DEIIK
+232 DEVIK
-237 FFLTGHAFSSYKVMQ
+237 FFLTGHALNSYRVMQ
-252 DESIY
+252 DENIY
-257 SQFFLSPAFKSEEI
+257 SQFFLSPESELKDI

-292 NPSFLFA
+292 NPSFLFS

-305 VHLLW
+305 VNVLW
-310 DQYKV
+310 DRYKL
-315 ELRHSI
+315 ELKHSI
-321 AGLNQAIDKVIEKQI
+321 AGLNQAIDEVIEKQI
-336 KLFSIHKRY
+336 KLFPIHKRF

-386 CQSNQLD
+386 CESNQLD
-393 QSIGIWW
+393 KNIGIWW
-400 TNFID
+400 TSFID
-405 ADHHEKSLMVEQL
+405 ADHHEKSLMVKQL
-418 TRKYQR
+418 TRK

>member
-1 MASTPPILKAFFKK
+1 MSSTPLTLKSFFKK
-15 FKKTKKSNFEIDFK
+15 FKKSKKSNFEIDFK

-44 EVLEDNGF
+44 QVLEENGF

-85 HLFRRS
+85 HLFKRS

-111 VSTYRSK
+111 VSTYRSQQ
-118 HKEIPQSDGSMIRDD
+118 KEIPQADGSIIKDD
-133 NYYGTIEE
+133 NHYGTIEE
-141 DAMRRDFTI
+141 DAVRRDFTI
-150 NAMFYSPT
+150 NAMFYSPSY
-158 NHKLVDFHEGLEDLK
+158 HKLVDFHDGLEDLNR
-173 HGVIRMIGDPEKRY
+173 GIIRIIGNAEKRY

-202 KLNMTLHNPSR
+202 KLNMALNETSR
-213 SPIKKIIP
+213 APIKKLVP

-232 DEIIK
+232 DEVIK
-237 FFLTGHAFSSYKVMQ
+237 FFLTGHALNSYRVMQ
-252 DESIY
+252 DENIY
-257 SQFFLSPAFKSEEI
+257 SQFFLSPESESKDI

-292 NPSFLFA
+292 NPSFLFS

-305 VHLLW
+305 VDVLW
-310 DQYKV
+310 DRYNL
-315 ELRHSI
+315 ELKHSI
-321 AGLNQAIDKVIEKQI
+321 AGLNQAIDEVIENQI
-336 KLFSIHKRY
+336 KLFPIHKRF

-386 CQSNQLD
+386 CESNQLD
-393 QSIGIWW
+393 KNIGIWW
-400 TNFID
+400 TAFID
-405 ADHHEKSLMVEQL
+405 ADHHEKSLMVKHL
-418 TRKYQR
+418 TRK

>member
-1 MASTPPILKAFFKK
+1 MSSTPPILKAFFKK

-111 VSTYRSK
+111 VSTYRSQQ
-118 HKEIPQSDGSMIRDD
+118 KEIPQPDGSMIRDD
-133 NYYGTIEE
+133 NHYGTIEE

-173 HGVIRMIGDPEKRY
+173 HGIIRMIGDPEKRY

-232 DEIIK
+232 DEVIK
-237 FFLTGHAFSSYKVMQ
+237 FFLTGHALNSYKVMQ

-257 SQFFLSPAFKSEEI
+257 SQFFLSPTFKSEEMN
-271 DLFISNGLK
+271 LFISNGLK

-292 NPSFLFA
+292 NPSFLFS

-305 VHLLW
+305 VYVLW
-310 DQYKV
+310 DQYKA
-315 ELRHSI
+315 EIKHSI
-321 AGLNQAIDKVIEKQI
+321 AGLNQAIDEVIEKQI
-336 KLFSIHKRY
+336 KLFPIHKRF

-405 ADHHEKSLMVEQL
+405 ADNHEKSLMVKQL
-418 TRKYQR
+418 TRK

>member
-1 MASTPPILKAFFKK
+1 MSSTPPILKAFFKK

-104 YGREVIE
+104 YGREIIE
-111 VSTYRSK
+111 VSTYRSQQ
-118 HKEIPQSDGSMIRDD
+118 KEIPQPDGSMIRDD
-133 NYYGTIEE
+133 NHYGTIEE

-173 HGVIRMIGDPEKRY
+173 HGIIRMIGDPEKRY

-232 DEIIK
+232 DEVIK
-237 FFLTGHAFSSYKVMQ
+237 FFLTGHALNSYKVMQ

-257 SQFFLSPAFKSEEI
+257 SQFFLSPTFKSEEI
-271 DLFISNGLK
+271 NLFISNGLK

-292 NPSFLFA
+292 NPSFLFS

-305 VHLLW
+305 VYVLW
-310 DQYKV
+310 DQYKA
-315 ELRHSI
+315 EIKHSI
-321 AGLNQAIDKVIEKQI
+321 AGLNQAIDEVIEKQI
-336 KLFSIHKRY
+336 KLFPIHKRF

-405 ADHHEKSLMVEQL
+405 ADNHEKSLMVKQL
-418 TRKYQR
+418 TRK